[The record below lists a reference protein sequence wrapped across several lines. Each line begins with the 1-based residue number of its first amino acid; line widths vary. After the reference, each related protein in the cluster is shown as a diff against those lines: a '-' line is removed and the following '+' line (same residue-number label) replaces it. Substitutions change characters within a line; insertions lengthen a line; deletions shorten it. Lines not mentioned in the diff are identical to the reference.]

1 MELLYLWI
9 EDYKNIH
16 HQGFNFSPK
25 YRFEFTPEFENETKK
40 EKVKGG
46 KLYLLDSNGNRIL
59 NENAENTQ
67 TDSIY
72 DNFFEPSQKVKDAWM
87 DRKDDFGKPLE
98 LGKITNITAIIGENG
113 AGKSN
118 LLEFIEKLN
127 GLWGDK
133 KAYLIIISIN
143 NKYYLIQNHIVVI
156 RKHFSI
162 FADNLGLFSDFNI
175 SIYDKD
181 KTTLKQKIN
190 FILNNKLNLTLPF
203 NLPNTINFKLIF
215 DNIDVTS
222 EKVFFKDHYEENLT
236 EFEGQPIRIQHFS
249 EADQIILNFIFP
261 EKSNYLEESLLSK
274 KLKIKDR
281 LRYDILKNFILNFYY
296 DLYCFLPT
304 DNHYREKFF
313 NAIADSLNNR
323 SGILS
328 QNYFQDFENKAIT
341 FLDKASQF
349 IADSDTSKLEFR
361 EIRREG
367 YERPEEIFDSFSNI
381 SKDVKT
387 CLSKLERI
395 KLVDENNE
403 ISFDSE
409 IIFELE
415 LTEFKNFKR
424 ILDSFDHPRHFF
436 KIDYFWRNLSA
447 GELALL
453 SIYTALALNTNST
466 FSNHINLILID
477 EGETGFHPEWQ
488 RKYLKYLIDFFPQ
501 IYPDKQI
508 QIILTTHSPFLA
520 SDLPKENIIFL
531 QKAESKTEEEK
542 KGNYEIV
549 NGVKYENGKCIVV
562 DGLKKDK
569 TFGANIHTLLSD
581 SFFLEDGLI
590 GEFAKGKINE
600 IIDFYKRIKRYER
613 ILSKNEA
620 LKNKF
625 KNNRNRNNIRKS
637 SNVKILNR
645 MNNFWKIQ
653 KMVGEEY
660 IAQII
665 KNHLEELD
673 LILLEKDIAL
683 NEKMN
688 RLTKELEALKA
699 EKAKKG
705 QSQNDKN

>member
-1 MELLYLWI
+1 M
-9 EDYKNIH
+9 
-16 HQGFNFSPK
+16 
-25 YRFEFTPEFENETKK
+25 
-40 EKVKGG
+40 
-46 KLYLLDSNGNRIL
+46 
-59 NENAENTQ
+59 
-67 TDSIY
+67 
-72 DNFFEPSQKVKDAWM
+72 
-87 DRKDDFGKPLE
+87 
-98 LGKITNITAIIGENG
+98 
-113 AGKSN
+113 
-118 LLEFIEKLN
+118 
-127 GLWGDK
+127 
-133 KAYLIIISIN
+133 
-143 NKYYLIQNHIVVI
+143 
-156 RKHFSI
+156 
-162 FADNLGLFSDFNI
+162 
-175 SIYDKD
+175 
-181 KTTLKQKIN
+181 
-190 FILNNKLNLTLPF
+190 
-203 NLPNTINFKLIF
+203 PNTINFKLIF

-249 EADQIILNFIFP
+249 EADQIILNFTFP

-328 QNYFQDFENKAIT
+328 QN
-341 FLDKASQF
+341 
-349 IADSDTSKLEFR
+349 
-361 EIRREG
+361 

-488 RKYLKYLIDFFPQ
+488 RKYLKYLLDFFPQ

-508 QIILTTHSPFLA
+508 QIILTTHSPFWL
-520 SDLPKENIIFL
+520 
-531 QKAESKTEEEK
+531 
-542 KGNYEIV
+542 
-549 NGVKYENGKCIVV
+549 
-562 DGLKKDK
+562 
-569 TFGANIHTLLSD
+569 
-581 SFFLEDGLI
+581 
-590 GEFAKGKINE
+590 
-600 IIDFYKRIKRYER
+600 RIYRR
-613 ILSKNEA
+613 
-620 LKNKF
+620 
-625 KNNRNRNNIRKS
+625 
-637 SNVKILNR
+637 KIL
-645 MNNFWKIQ
+645 
-653 KMVGEEY
+653 
-660 IAQII
+660 
-665 KNHLEELD
+665 
-673 LILLEKDIAL
+673 
-683 NEKMN
+683 
-688 RLTKELEALKA
+688 
-699 EKAKKG
+699 
-705 QSQNDKN
+705 